1 MAEQI
6 KFGDRLFL
14 SGERVI
20 VQEDAQINRDLKV
33 NRDVVIQGNL
43 DVNGTVTTIDT
54 TDLFIADPIVG
65 MNYDHTGVPTED
77 VGFEI
82 FRGNGDNVFYVWDE
96 TLDSWSTRGTDLVV
110 RNFHA
115 TGDTLINGTLHVDGQ
130 STLSSVNVEDL
141 TNNRIVIVGTN
152 GELEDDA
159 NFTFD
164 ATTFNIGQ
172 GNFTVDVDSADT
184 HIIGTL
190 DVDSQSTFAS
200 ANVEDLTNNRITIAG
215 IDGELEDDANFTMD
229 GITFDI
235 GQGNF
240 TVDVAA
246 GDMYTSGNFNVD
258 GQTTMVSANVKD
270 LTNNR
275 IIIAGID
282 GELED
287 DANFTMDGSAFDIG
301 QGNFT
306 VDVSTGNTQIKGTLD
321 VDDQST
327 LASVN
332 VEDLTDNRIT
342 IAGISGELEDDAN
355 FTMDGVTFDI
365 GQGNFT
371 VDVSTGD
378 TQIKGTLNVDS
389 QSTLASVN
397 VEDLTNNRIVIVGI
411 AGELEDD
418 ANFTMDGSAFDI
430 GQGNF
435 TVDVSTGDTQIK
447 GTLNVDSQST
457 LASVNVED
465 LTNNRIVI
473 VGATGELEDD
483 ANFTFDGS
491 AFDIGQGNFNVEVT
505 SGVTSIAGYTDF
517 ENTSAIKLPVGTTV
531 QRPGE
536 SGSNVT
542 VTAGQIRFNESDTI
556 FEGYDGIAW
565 GSLGGV
571 KDVDQDTYITPET
584 APGADNDELDFYTTG
599 THRMQLGSTGDF
611 KYGAGLNKLTVDYS
625 TGNTNIAGDVN
636 ISGSTVI
643 SGDLTVSG
651 TTTTIN
657 TEEILLADNIITL
670 NSNYT
675 GSTPTENA
683 GIEVNRGSLFNSQI
697 RWNETTDIWE
707 FTNDGNVYRPI
718 PHTTDDLNEGTNN
731 LYFTTARARQSIA
744 IGTDS
749 DELSYD
755 NTTGLLT
762 FNRKTVILSDNA
774 PTVNVRDGDI
784 WYDTLTEDRAYVYS
798 TTIGAWI
805 DLSPVA
811 PSMDLQMVTDVGSVT
826 TNSMSIGGDLGVGIE
841 TPAKKLHVDGE
852 IAATGDITAFYSD
865 ERLKDFEGKIDNAL
879 DKIDKINGY
888 YYKGNDVA
896 AEFGY
901 NTDERQVGVSA
912 QEVEEILPEVV
923 KTAPI
928 SLDGETDY
936 KTVQYE
942 KLVPLLIEAIKELKD
957 EVEKLKGN

>member
-355 FTMDGVTFDI
+355 FTMDGVT
-365 GQGNFT
+365 
-371 VDVSTGD
+371 
-378 TQIKGTLNVDS
+378 
-389 QSTLASVN
+389 
-397 VEDLTNNRIVIVGI
+397 
-411 AGELEDD
+411 
-418 ANFTMDGSAFDI
+418 FDI

>member
-20 VQEDAQINRDLKV
+20 AEVDVQINRDLKV
-33 NRDVVIQGNL
+33 NRDVIIQGNL

-77 VGFEI
+77 VGFEV
-82 FRGNGDNVFYVWDE
+82 FRGDEDNVFYVWDE

-130 STLSSVNVEDL
+130 STLASVNVEDL
-141 TNNRIVIVGTN
+141 TNNRITIAGID

-190 DVDSQSTFAS
+190 DVDSQGTFAS
-200 ANVEDLTNNRITIAG
+200 A
-215 IDGELEDDANFTMD
+215 
-229 GITFDI
+229 
-235 GQGNF
+235 
-240 TVDVAA
+240 
-246 GDMYTSGNFNVD
+246 
-258 GQTTMVSANVKD
+258 
-270 LTNNR
+270 
-275 IIIAGID
+275 
-282 GELED
+282 
-287 DANFTMDGSAFDIG
+287 
-301 QGNFT
+301 
-306 VDVSTGNTQIKGTLD
+306 
-321 VDDQST
+321 
-327 LASVN
+327 N

-355 FTMDGVTFDI
+355 FTMDGITFDIGQGKFTVDVATGDFYSAGQTSLASLNVLDLTNNRIVIVGINGELEDDANFTFDGSSFDI

-371 VDVSTGD
+371 VSRTTGN
-378 TQIKGTLNVDS
+378 TQIVGTLDVDS
-389 QSTLASVN
+389 QGTFASAN
-397 VEDLTNNRIVIVGI
+397 VEDLTNNRIVIVGTN
-411 AGELEDD
+411 GELEDD
-418 ANFTMDGSAFDI
+418 VNLKFNGTTLNV

-435 TVDVSTGDTQIK
+435 VVETSTGITTIQDY
-447 GTLNVDSQST
+447 
-457 LASVNVED
+457 
-465 LTNNRIVI
+465 
-473 VGATGELEDD
+473 
-483 ANFTFDGS
+483 
-491 AFDIGQGNFNVEVT
+491 
-505 SGVTSIAGYTDF
+505 TSIISSNALR
-517 ENTSAIKLPVGTTV
+517 IPVGTSL

-536 SGSNVT
+536 TGVPIN
-542 VTAGQIRFNESDTI
+542 AEQGQIRYNTVVKT
-556 FEGYDGIAW
+556 FEGYDGSTW
-565 GSLGGV
+565 GSLSAT
-571 KDVDQDTYITPET
+571 QDADKNTYIIPET
-584 APGADNDELDFYTTG
+584 EPGVDNNQLDFYTAAA
-599 THRMQLGSTGDF
+599 HRMRLDNNGDMLF
-611 KYGAGLNKLTVDYS
+611 GDGLNKLTVNYS
-625 TGNTNIAGDVN
+625 TGDTNIAGEVN
-636 ISGSTVI
+636 ISGSTII

-683 GIEVNRGSLFNSQI
+683 GIEVNRGSLSNSQV

-718 PHTTDDLNEGTNN
+718 PHTTDDLNEGNNN

-749 DELSYD
+749 EELLYD

-762 FNRKTVILSDNA
+762 FHGSAVVLSDNA
-774 PTVNVRDGDI
+774 PTVNLRDGDI
-784 WYDTLTEDRAYVYS
+784 WYDTLTSGRAYVYS
-798 TTIGAWI
+798 ETIEAWI
-805 DLSPVA
+805 DLSPGLVGPDGKNAYEVA
-811 PSMDLQMVTDVGSVT
+811 LEEGFIGTVTAWLESLIGPKGDTGLTGATGADSTVPGPKGDTGDTGPTGPTGPVGPPMDLQMVTDMGSVT
-826 TNSMSIGGDLGVGIE
+826 TTSMSIGGNLGIGTV
-841 TPAKKLHVDGE
+841 TPEKKLHVVGE

-865 ERLKDFEGKIDNAL
+865 ERLKDFDGKIDGAL
-879 DKIDKINGY
+879 DKLDKINGY
-888 YYKGNDVA
+888 YYTGNDVA

-901 NTDERQVGVSA
+901 NTNDRQVGVSA
-912 QEVEEILPEVV
+912 QEVEAILPEVV